1 MYDQS
6 RTDEEAT
13 GTIFAWRGDEI
24 VLFAEFNDAAW
35 ILARGWTFGDRL
47 TDVRRW
53 TFGTADALAAQ
64 VRRLARE
71 ATGNQ
76 SLAAEAAAAARA
88 WAACEGGEAVRR

>member
-1 MYDQS
+1 MNEQA
-6 RTDEEAT
+6 RTGGEAT

-24 VLFAEFNDAAW
+24 VLFAERNGAAW
-35 ILARGWTFGDRL
+35 VLARGWAFGDRL

-53 TFGTADALAAQ
+53 NFGSAEALAGQ

-76 SLAAEAAAAARA
+76 TIAAAAAA
-88 WAACEGGEAVRR
+88 AALDWATRETIG

>member
-1 MYDQS
+1 MNEHA
-6 RTDEEAT
+6 RTDGEAT

-24 VLFAEFNDAAW
+24 VLFAELNGGSW

-53 TFGTADALAAQ
+53 TFRTADALAAQ

-76 SLAAEAAAAARA
+76 ALAAEAAAAARD
-88 WAACEGGEAVRR
+88 WATQEGAGRG

>member
-1 MYDQS
+1 MNEHA
-6 RTDEEAT
+6 RTDGEAT

-24 VLFAEFNDAAW
+24 VLFAELNGGAW

-53 TFGTADALAAQ
+53 TFRTADALAAQ

-76 SLAAEAAAAARA
+76 TLAAEAAAAARD
-88 WAACEGGEAVRR
+88 WATHEGGGRG

>member
-1 MYDQS
+1 MNDHA
-6 RTDEEAT
+6 RTGGEAT
-13 GTIFAWRGDEI
+13 GTIFAWRGDEV
-24 VLFAEFNDAAW
+24 VLFAERNQEAW

-53 TFGTADALAAQ
+53 TFGTPTALVGQ

-76 SLAAEAAAAARA
+76 TLAAEAAAAALA
-88 WAACEGGEAVRR
+88 WAAQETTG